1 MVVTELAPLGLRK
14 VAQHNG
20 ASSIV
25 TIKNLKL
32 TTLDFESPRDF

>member
-1 MVVTELAPLGLRK
+1 MVLTELAPLVFRK
-14 VAQHNG
+14 LKQHNG

-32 TTLDFESPRDF
+32 MTLDFKSPA